1 VCDCL
6 EISVPV
12 LVILKWK
19 LSSLFLYGH
28 LRVGVLRTNPGIQY
42 ADLSSLTLHVVQSEH
57 RRSVKEVL
65 YPMPSNSNQ
74 IFIYSLLDTNKRTTG
89 THNSVGMATCPAGSD
104 DRVDASVEH
113 GLTTGQAPK
122 RINRR
127 DEEPHGENGEDHHKD

>member
-1 VCDCL
+1 MCDCL

-28 LRVGVLRTNPGIQY
+28 LRVGVLRTNSGIQY
-42 ADLSSLTLHVVQSEH
+42 ADLSSLTLHVVQSED

-74 IFIYSLLDTNKRTTG
+74 IFFYNLLDTKKRTAG

-104 DRVDASVEH
+104 DRVDTSVED
-113 GLTTGQAPK
+113 GLTTGQAPE
-122 RINRR
+122 RVSRR
-127 DEEPHGENGEDHHKD
+127 DKEPHGENGEDHRKD